1 MKNQIPILEIP
12 PPSFKQEV
20 LQSEVPVLAF
30 FLSGW
35 SEPSRILAEELV
47 EFADCLA
54 GPLKI
59 VKVNVDNNPDLGMAY
74 TIHSVPTL
82 LFFNQ
87 GEETTRIVGTGNMKA
102 FLAKLANSTNP
113 NPAQK

>member
-1 MKNQIPILEIP
+1 MKTKISILEIP

-47 EFADCLA
+47 EFADQFA

-59 VKVNVDNNPDLGMAY
+59 VKVNVDSNPDLGMSY

-82 LFFNQ
+82 LFFSQ
-87 GEETTRIVGTGNMKA
+87 GEETKRIVGTDNMKA
-102 FLAKLANSTNP
+102 FLSKLANSTNP
-113 NPAQK
+113 IPTQK

>member
-1 MKNQIPILEIP
+1 MKNKISILEIP
-12 PPSFKQEV
+12 PPSFKREV

-47 EFADCLA
+47 EFADRLP

-59 VKVNVDNNPDLGMAY
+59 VKVNVDSNPDLGMSYA
-74 TIHSVPTL
+74 IHSVPTL
-82 LFFNQ
+82 LFFKK
-87 GEETTRIVGTGNMKA
+87 GEEATRIVGTDNMKA
-102 FLAKLANSTNP
+102 IFAELGNSTNP

>member
-1 MKNQIPILEIP
+1 MKTKISILEIP

-47 EFADCLA
+47 EFADQFA

-59 VKVNVDNNPDLGMAY
+59 VKVNVDSNPDLGMRYA
-74 TIHSVPTL
+74 IHSVPTL
-82 LFFNQ
+82 LFFSQ
-87 GEETTRIVGTGNMKA
+87 GEETTRIVGTANIKTI
-102 FLAKLANSTNP
+102 FTEFANSTNP
-113 NPAQK
+113 TPTQK